1 MKQSSLTAFFFLHIM
16 QCTESI
22 NHFLKKG
29 SYISTECELLKVL
42 QSFMLLY
49 IIGCIWSDKL
59 IETLWD
65 TLKTDIL
72 SEELDGFPENLGRT
86 FVPPRKS
93 TLSACFV
100 LS

>member
-1 MKQSSLTAFFFLHIM
+1 MRGLVDPDNKVPLLMFSSVL
-16 QCTESI
+16 
-22 NHFLKKG
+22 G
-29 SYISTECELLKVL
+29 LLFV
-42 QSFMLLY
+42 FMLLY

-59 IETLWD
+59 IETHWD
-65 TLKTDIL
+65 TLKTDSV